1 MDRGGL
7 PPAVALG
14 GGRRIGARAIR
25 SVLRRPGLRERLAL
39 AMGAF
44 VVSIGVGLTLLM
56 EWRLAAGLRESAQ
69 QRLEYLARDLSSRI
83 GEDLRERRLEVS
95 RLALVLGSS
104 DVLNSRAVQ
113 QTLDGLQTR
122 VPRMPGSASPTRAGM
137 CSRAAG
143 GS

>member
-83 GEDLRERRLEVS
+83 GEDLR
-95 RLALVLGSS
+95 LVEHQ
-104 DVLNSRAVQ
+104 DVDVGETA
-113 QTLDGLQTR
+113 TEPGL
-122 VPRMPGSASPTRAGM
+122 PRPEQDP
-137 CSRAAG
+137 
-143 GS
+143 